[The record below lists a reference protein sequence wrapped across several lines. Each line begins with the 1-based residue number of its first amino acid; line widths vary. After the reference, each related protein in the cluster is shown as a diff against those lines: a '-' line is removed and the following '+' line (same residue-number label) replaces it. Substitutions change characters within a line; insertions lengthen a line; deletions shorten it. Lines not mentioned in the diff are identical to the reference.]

1 MAGPQPRGRVASTPV
16 FDKLLDK
23 LLGFVVWQGG
33 KLYVRRRLHRAMRKA
48 ALAGLGAL
56 VIVGAVVLAQR
67 RSSSE

>member
-1 MAGPQPRGRVASTPV
+1 V